1 MTKLVL
7 CDLPNTLYD
16 SRHRT
21 TDNAIFLTNIEED
34 RLNQTA
40 YRLIKDLQSLNYSI
54 IFTHYCLTRLA
65 DTVEDRLH
73 KDFSSAKLYTNF
85 AIESVYNNQTLKQ
98 HIIQQFASTHSY
110 FDYVIDNDRSMS
122 AFYHKHNINNI
133 KVPL

>member
-34 RLNQTA
+34 KLNQTA

-54 IFTHYCLTRLA
+54 IFTHYCLTRLV
-65 DTVEDRLH
+65 DTVEDRLY

-98 HIIQQFASTHSY
+98 HIIQQFANTHSY
-110 FDYVIDNDRSMS
+110 FDYVIDNDQSMS

>member
-21 TDNAIFLTNIEED
+21 ADEALFLSGIEED
-34 RLNQTA
+34 KLNQTA
-40 YRLIKDLQSLNYSI
+40 YRLIKDLQSLDYSI

-65 DTVEDRLH
+65 DKVENRLYR
-73 KDFSSAKLYTNF
+73 DFSQVKLYTNF
-85 AIESVYNNQTLKQ
+85 ATQNVYNNQTLKQ
-98 HIIQQFASTHSY
+98 HVIQQFANMHNY
-110 FDYVIDNDRSMS
+110 FDYVIDNDSSMS
-122 AFYHKHNINNI
+122 AFYHKYNINNI

>member
-1 MTKLVL
+1 MTKIVL

-34 RLNQTA
+34 KLNQTA

-54 IFTHYCLTRLA
+54 IFTHYCLTRLV

-98 HIIQQFASTHSY
+98 HIIQQFANTHSY
-110 FDYVIDNDRSMS
+110 FDYVIDNDQSMS

>member
-34 RLNQTA
+34 KLNQTA
-40 YRLIKDLQSLNYSI
+40 YRLIKDLQSLSYSI

-65 DTVEDRLH
+65 DIVEDRLH

-98 HIIQQFASTHSY
+98 HIIQQFANTHSY
-110 FDYVIDNDRSMS
+110 FDYVIDNDQSMS

>member
-34 RLNQTA
+34 KLNQTA

-65 DTVEDRLH
+65 DIVEDRLH

-98 HIIQQFASTHSY
+98 HIIQQFANTHSY
-110 FDYVIDNDRSMS
+110 FDYVIDNDQSMS

>member
-21 TDNAIFLTNIEED
+21 TDNAILLTNIEED
-34 RLNQTA
+34 KLNQTA
-40 YRLIKDLQSLNYSI
+40 YKLIKDLQSLNYSI

-65 DTVEDRLH
+65 DTVENRLY

-98 HIIQQFASTHSY
+98 HIIQQFANTHSY
-110 FDYVIDNDRSMS
+110 FDYVIDNDQSMS

>member
-34 RLNQTA
+34 KLNQTA

-54 IFTHYCLTRLA
+54 IFTHYCLTRLV

-98 HIIQQFASTHSY
+98 HIIQQFANTHSY
-110 FDYVIDNDRSMS
+110 FDYVIDNDQSMS
-122 AFYHKHNINNI
+122 AFYHKHNINNV

>member
-34 RLNQTA
+34 KLNQTA

-54 IFTHYCLTRLA
+54 IFTHYCLTRLV

-98 HIIQQFASTHSY
+98 HIIQQFASAHSY
-110 FDYVIDNDRSMS
+110 FDYVIDNDQSMS

>member
-21 TDNAIFLTNIEED
+21 TDNTIFLTNIEED
-34 RLNQTA
+34 KLNQTA

-54 IFTHYCLTRLA
+54 IFTHYCLTRLV
-65 DTVEDRLH
+65 DTVEDRLY

-98 HIIQQFASTHSY
+98 HIIQQFANTHSY
-110 FDYVIDNDRSMS
+110 FDYVIDNDQSMS

>member
-34 RLNQTA
+34 KLNQTA

-54 IFTHYCLTRLA
+54 IFTHYCLTRLV

-98 HIIQQFASTHSY
+98 HIIQQFANTHSY
-110 FDYVIDNDRSMS
+110 FDYVIDNDQSMS

>member
-34 RLNQTA
+34 KLNQTA
-40 YRLIKDLQSLNYSI
+40 YRLIKDLQSLDYSI
-54 IFTHYCLTRLA
+54 IFTHYCLTRLV
-65 DTVEDRLH
+65 DKVENRLYR
-73 KDFSSAKLYTNF
+73 DFSQVKLYTNF
-85 AIESVYNNQTLKQ
+85 ATQNVYNNQTLKQ
-98 HIIQQFASTHSY
+98 HVIQQFASRHSH
-110 FDYVIDNDRSMS
+110 FDYVIDNDSSMS
-122 AFYHKHNINNI
+122 TFYHKHNINNI

>member
-34 RLNQTA
+34 KLNQTA

-54 IFTHYCLTRLA
+54 IFTHYCLTRLV

-85 AIESVYNNQTLKQ
+85 AIQSVYNNQTLKQ
-98 HIIQQFASTHSY
+98 HIIQQFANTHSY
-110 FDYVIDNDRSMS
+110 FDYVIDNDQSMS

>member
-21 TDNAIFLTNIEED
+21 TDNTLFLSGIEED
-34 RLNQTA
+34 KLNQTA
-40 YRLIKDLQSLNYSI
+40 YRLIKDLQSLDYSI
-54 IFTHYCLTRLA
+54 IFTHYCLTRLV
-65 DTVEDRLH
+65 DKVENRLYR
-73 KDFSSAKLYTNF
+73 DFSQVKLYTNF
-85 AIESVYNNQTLKQ
+85 ATQNVYNNQTLKQ
-98 HIIQQFASTHSY
+98 HVIQQFANMHNY
-110 FDYVIDNDRSMS
+110 FDYVIDNDSSMS